1 MAPTGDDAGGGP
13 YRGRGG
19 QTVRAKGPPRRLRY
33 GVPEASSED
42 VDHPARDLL
51 AHHPGC
57 QGWASGRFVRFPQE
71 VTLRLQYKALVHEV
85 QVVTHEFLVPSA
97 IELFVQDDSPSG
109 HSGRGG
115 APGEWRF
122 LGQIFMDDNA
132 RTGYTAR
139 ELKVIHLDEVATS
152 VKLRFQRAHPNTR
165 NIYNQVG
172 VVAAT
177 VVGWALEGAGDKS
190 QAGAPM
196 LQGLV
201 EHGVD
206 AEVMEIIRKA
216 HLQKEVASQRE
227 DYDTAKQLK
236 LGIQRLKQIGTRV
249 AQLEAQKVLAVQIED
264 FARAKTL
271 KADIDKLRR
280 QCGQLSIGPES
291 IKMREY
297 GEAAAHGFPE
307 TPLARLAGPPGSS
320 LLAGP
325 GQGPQAKG
333 KGTGSVLMS
342 ERGKA
347 RNLTFPA
354 SSAAPAKGGAGG
366 DGDEPGPAPKPKAA
380 AKAKAAEREK
390 GAVQKG
396 DGKGPEKG
404 AKADGPAEGASKGD
418 GKGGEAAAKKE
429 VEELRSSL
437 EAREL
442 ALRKREAALAE
453 KEKQLKVKKEKPPAA
468 KPGAKAKGPAKGEGD
483 GKPVEK
489 KPAAPKAKKPGPKKE
504 ELSPFLEYEN
514 KPVTTHSSYD
524 AMLDR
529 DDGGAGAGAAAKA

>member
-1 MAPTGDDAGGGP
+1 MPPTRDDDAGGGG

-19 QTVRAKGPPRRLRY
+19 ATVRAKGPPRRLRY
-33 GVPEASSED
+33 GVPAASSED

-97 IELFVQDDSPSG
+97 IELFVQDDSPPG
-109 HSGRGG
+109 PSGRGG

-196 LQGLV
+196 LQGLM

-307 TPLARLAGPPGSS
+307 TPLARLAGPPSS

-325 GQGPQAKG
+325 GPQA

-354 SSAAPAKGGAGG
+354 SRPVAPTKGGA
-366 DGDEPGPAPKPKAA
+366 DGDEPEPAPKPKAA
-380 AKAKAAEREK
+380 AKAKAAEKED
-390 GAVQKG
+390 QKG

-404 AKADGPAEGASKGD
+404 AKADRPAEGASEGD
-418 GKGGEAAAKKE
+418 GKGGEAAKKKE

-453 KEKQLKVKKEKPPAA
+453 KEKQLKEKKQKPPA
-468 KPGAKAKGPAKGEGD
+468 AKAKGPAKGEGD
-483 GKPVEK
+483 GKPKLVEK
-489 KPAAPKAKKPGPKKE
+489 KPAAPKAQKPGPKKE

-524 AMLDR
+524 AMLDQ
-529 DDGGAGAGAAAKA
+529 AGPGVAAKAKAAGEGGA